1 MIKWFVCRELMK
13 NLTESN
19 LELANKKAAQTD
31 VEKEVTENKET
42 RKEIYNRMVNSIKDP
57 SIKISDKKWH
67 VLKYWV
73 KHWLL

>member
-1 MIKWFVCRELMK
+1 MK

-57 SIKISDKKWH
+57 SIKISDKK
-67 VLKYWV
+67 
-73 KHWLL
+73 